1 MNSTDLSV
9 LVPWVIAHGYLIFW
23 IAATLEGPLT
33 TIAGGVAASLGY
45 FNIFIIMILAIAA
58 DLGGDFFYYGIG
70 YACYN
75 FIRSPFFTYIGLNER
90 RLAKVEN
97 LLHNHTR
104 RAVFLIKISPLVGP
118 LGIIAVGATR
128 PKFKNFFLPA
138 LWMAIPKS
146 IFFVIVGYYS
156 GQTYL
161 ELNKT
166 ILDKKYT
173 IMTLALVIVLI
184 YIAYMRITA
193 VISKRMEN

>member
-1 MNSTDLSV
+1 
-9 LVPWVIAHGYLIFW
+9 
-23 IAATLEGPLT
+23 
-33 TIAGGVAASLGY
+33 
-45 FNIFIIMILAIAA
+45 
-58 DLGGDFFYYGIG
+58 
-70 YACYN
+70 
-75 FIRSPFFTYIGLNER
+75 
-90 RLAKVEN
+90 
-97 LLHNHTR
+97 
-104 RAVFLIKISPLVGP
+104 
-118 LGIIAVGATR
+118 
-128 PKFKNFFLPA
+128 
-138 LWMAIPKS
+138 MAIPKS